1 MRALAL
7 RLHEAL
13 LIAGT
18 FGLGVGLA
26 FLVSPLI

>member
-1 MRALAL
+1 MTR

-13 LIAGT
+13 LIAGS

-26 FLVSPLI
+26 FLVAPLI

>member
-1 MRALAL
+1 MRA

-18 FGLGVGLA
+18 FGVGVGLA
-26 FLVSPLI
+26 FLLAPLL